1 MEPIR
6 FVGLAEAAELARQTD
21 RMIVIGCSGSGKST
35 LAQKAAALLDLPY
48 ISIDRDVLWLPGW
61 ILRERAEQRRLTEEL
76 IARDRWIMDGTGSST
91 LSLRL
96 PRTELIIWPDLPRFA
111 CVAGIL
117 RRWVTNLGRTRP
129 EMTPG
134 CPEKIDLEFLRYVWT
149 WNREVR
155 PRVMAGIQNHASGK
169 PVVMLKSHREMDE
182 FLRLV
187 NKSPTR
193 FSPPHGE
200 PVEPRG

>member
-6 FVGLAEAAELARQTD
+6 FVGLAEAAELARRAD

-48 ISIDRDVLWLPGW
+48 ISIDRDILWLPGW
-61 ILRERAEQRRLTEEL
+61 ILRDRAEQRRLTEEL

-91 LSLRL
+91 LHLRL
-96 PRTELIIWPDLPRFA
+96 PRTELIIWPDLPRSA
-111 CVAGIL
+111 CVLGIL
-117 RRWVTNLGRTRP
+117 RRWVANLGRTRP
-129 EMTPG
+129 EMAPG

-155 PRVMAGIQNHASGK
+155 PRVLADIQNHASGK

-182 FLRLV
+182 FSWLV
-187 NKSPTR
+187 GALSQK
-193 FSPPHGE
+193 
-200 PVEPRG
+200 